1 MKNSTDICRPEK
13 LHSKVLLLTWLESL
27 SENLDR
33 SVGKTIRR
41 KVMQGSEKLAAD
53 SPLEERARW
62 FKGAME
68 RLDTLVDEKERRTIM
83 MCSCPDRFPKKR
95 IKFLRKKY
103 LELGSIDA
111 LFPIMNEDTSWKGLS
126 YYEYPVRK
134 GNVIYVTK
142 IPYNPKGVK
151 AARNAEEKRL
161 SYCHCPIMKSLL
173 KAGEKVSPTFCYCG
187 AGWYKQL
194 WEGILEEPIE
204 KIEMLKSVCGGD
216 DSCEYAIH
224 LPIDKDI

>member
-1 MKNSTDICRPEK
+1 MKRLCKYSQAQK
-13 LHSKVLLLTWLESL
+13 LYSKVLFVTWLESL

-33 SVGKTIRR
+33 YVGKNIRK
-41 KVMQGSEKLAAD
+41 KVMQGSERLTGDIPPK
-53 SPLEERARW
+53 EKARW

-68 RLDTLVDEKERRTIM
+68 RLDTLVDEKDRKTIM

-111 LFPIMNEDTSWKGLS
+111 LFPVMNEDTSWYGLS
-126 YYEYPVRK
+126 WYEYPVRK

-151 AARNAEEKRL
+151 AAENDEEKRL

-173 KAGEKVSPTFCYCG
+173 KAGENISPTFCYCG

-194 WEGILEEPIE
+194 WEGILEKPIE
-204 KIEMLKSVCGGD
+204 KIDMLKSVCSGD
-216 DSCEYAIH
+216 DSCEFAIH
-224 LPIDKDI
+224 LPIDEDI